1 MRCSLVSKTLV
12 FLIANSLSISSFVFA
27 QQRPRDE
34 TRPRRTLDQKQ
45 AAKTPPVSDEWRP
58 QTTTL
63 IADATPTTRL
73 EQEPTMRIALA
84 TDVRSATVSTTGH
97 LMSAVDVAATLIPLD
112 VARVRVEPH
121 LLSPLPATANGE
133 PFRLK
138 IAGLESRAEAD
149 EKSKAIRDTTA
160 EESQIAFDATTK
172 TWGLLVGPR
181 RSRSDAEE
189 ARARLEDTGFD
200 AAIVD
205 LATPSATTPSSSS
218 VTQSGSPSSTAAKS
232 NSTLASASRTINAS
246 APPSAK
252 PINAN
257 SASLSKTP
265 ISSNVRLAS
274 RTSVPTRE
282 LVTSAAGAGKLF
294 SSSAPVMFASDD
306 EAKAPV
312 RFNDKPYRGRIEVFA
327 NTRGLLTVVNVIGL
341 EDYVRGVVANELSP
355 GGYPAIEALKA
366 QAIAA
371 RTYALRNRGQFAS
384 QGFDLLPTT
393 RSQVYRGLASEN
405 PLSTRAVDETRGM
418 IATYNGEPINAL
430 YTSTCGGRTEDSE
443 NIFNEAVPYLR
454 GRECAVE
461 GKASFASFT
470 ISTSREPAELRD
482 EKHIPLA
489 RDVALL
495 VVQSF
500 ASLPSRVSDSWLSA
514 PASVTETQN
523 WLASVARLARQ
534 TAPAVAPDVN
544 RPPAFATALNAAVFG
559 ASRADTLL
567 NNADVEY
574 FLAIHDAAEV
584 PAANRADV
592 AMLVR
597 DGYLSLFPDVTLRP
611 REPMSRARV
620 LRAISRLL
628 ENRGLLQVQRATARP
643 TSAGALVLR
652 STKGKD
658 QPIRVGADAYL
669 FRQIGDVV
677 YPVRSVV
684 VVGGEPVTFHL
695 GATGAV
701 DYLEVRPAP
710 NGAAADRFS
719 PFTNWSTEL
728 SLGQVQSRLSHAA
741 RGVGPI
747 TNLKVAGRGSSRRV
761 IDLEIIGAEGTTHLR
776 GGGIRSALG
785 LREQLFVIDRKYDSE
800 GRVTGFVFTGRG
812 WGHGVGMCQV
822 GAYGLARQGWSY
834 EQILKAYYT
843 GIELTKMY

>member
-34 TRPRRTLDQKQ
+34 TRPRRILDQKQ
-45 AAKTPPVSDEWRP
+45 GPKAAPDEWKP
-58 QTTTL
+58 ETTTI
-63 IADATPTTRL
+63 IADPAPTTRL

-84 TDVRSATVSTTGH
+84 TDVRLATVSTTGH
-97 LMSAVDVAATLIPLD
+97 LMSATDVGTTLIPLD
-112 VARVRVEPH
+112 VARVRVEPR
-121 LLSPLPATANGE
+121 LLSPLPVTINDE
-133 PFRLK
+133 TFRLR

-149 EKSKAIRDTTA
+149 EKSNAIRDATA

-181 RSRSDAEE
+181 RSHDAVEE
-189 ARARLEDTGFD
+189 ARARLEDAGFV

-205 LATPSATTPSSSS
+205 LATQSATTPLSSSMTRTDS
-218 VTQSGSPSSTAAKS
+218 ASSTAAKS

-252 PINAN
+252 PGNVN
-257 SASLSKTP
+257 SASQSKAP
-265 ISSNVRLAS
+265 ISSNIRLAS
-274 RTSVPTRE
+274 RASVPTRE
-282 LVTSAAGAGKLF
+282 LITSTAGTGKLF

-393 RSQVYRGLASEN
+393 RSQVYRGLLSEH

-443 NIFNEAVPYLR
+443 NIFNQAVPYLR

-461 GKASFASFT
+461 GRASFAPFA
-470 ISTSREPAELRD
+470 ISTSREPAELRE

-495 VVQSF
+495 GVQSF
-500 ASLPSRVSDSWLSA
+500 ASLPTRVSDSWLSA

-523 WLASVARLARQ
+523 WLASVARLAKQ

-559 ASRADTLL
+559 ERHADTLL

-574 FLAIHDAAEV
+574 FLAIHDATEV

-592 AMLVR
+592 ATLVR

-628 ENRGLLQVQRATARP
+628 ENRGLLQVQRAIARP
-643 TSAGALVLR
+643 TSAGTLVLR

-658 QPIRVGADAYL
+658 QPIRVSSDAYL

-695 GATGAV
+695 GASGEV

-719 PFTNWSTEL
+719 PFTHWSTEL

-747 TNLKVAGRGSSRRV
+747 TNLRVAARGSSRRV

-785 LREQLFVIDRKYDSE
+785 LREQLFVIDREYDSE

-822 GAYGLARQGWSY
+822 GAYGLARQGWSF